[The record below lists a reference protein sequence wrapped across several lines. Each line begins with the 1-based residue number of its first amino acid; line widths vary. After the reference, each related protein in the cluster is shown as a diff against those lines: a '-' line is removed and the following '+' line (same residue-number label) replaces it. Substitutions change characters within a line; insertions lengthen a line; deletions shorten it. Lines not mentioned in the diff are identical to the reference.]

1 MEGKLRIVTA
11 NQLLSFNQR
20 GDFFLVCRDFLD
32 DVVVVVNHTPGDYP
46 VGKQGDVFTA
56 ELRVT
61 RMPCLGLNDGPV
73 LQHKE
78 TCSFQ
83 VATDDQAE
91 TDHLWSA
98 IIDNWGVGERVWLVQ
113 GRVGR
118 FVVDHPAYPDGCHT
132 QP

>member
-1 MEGKLRIVTA
+1 
-11 NQLLSFNQR
+11 
-20 GDFFLVCRDFLD
+20 
-32 DVVVVVNHTPGDYP
+32 YP

-83 VATDDQAE
+83 VATMIRLRQTTCGARSS
-91 TDHLWSA
+91 T
-98 IIDNWGVGERVWLVQ
+98 IGG
-113 GRVGR
+113 
-118 FVVDHPAYPDGCHT
+118 
-132 QP
+132 

>member
-1 MEGKLRIVTA
+1 MGELRIVTA
-11 NQLLSFNQR
+11 NQLLPFNQR
-20 GDFFLVCRDFLD
+20 GDFFLVCRDSLD

-73 LQHKE
+73 LQYKE

-98 IIDNWGVGERVWLVQ
+98 IIDNGGQVSAYGWCRGEWGVSW
-113 GRVGR
+113 
-118 FVVDHPAYPDGCHT
+118 
-132 QP
+132 

>member
-11 NQLLSFNQR
+11 NQLLPFNQR
-20 GDFFLVCRDFLD
+20 GDSFLVCRDFLD
-32 DVVVVVNHTPGDYP
+32 DVVVVVSHTPSDYP

-61 RMPCLGLNDGPV
+61 GMPCLGLNDGPV

-98 IIDNWGVGERVWLVQ
+98 IIDNG
-113 GRVGR
+113 GR
-118 FVVDHPAYPDGCHT
+118 
-132 QP
+132 